1 MVTIRPTDK
10 EAERVCVT
18 GQSAASVAGY
28 AKVGNPR
35 ALAGSIPA
43 EGAMGFR
50 ESGNSFVWS
59 VVRAYCDHNEL
70 VLRPDDVWLA
80 IMVQFSNY
88 VNAES
93 RVEALR
99 DRFVKHAGQKE
110 IVVEV
115 NATLETVPYDEVL
128 DTFSKVVDRE
138 LVDEIRAWVQPS
150 FSTTRWEDRTV
161 ASVIMMATVRSY
173 FKYTLRLRCG
183 LPKVTL
189 LGTAEDWEALRDRA
203 VRLHQYA
210 IRTGDEG
217 ISGESVIDSWCG
229 RLVPALAMMLHTFR
243 EPESME
249 VRDFWNRICS
259 YHPGGSGPSYISGW
273 ITAFCAF
280 TEKGEYQLGPVLGYG
295 VEESSR
301 VDMNN
306 IPGGYA
312 YAPLTIEMPGGLK
325 IATTLLA
332 GHFLVDTPTETSVQ
346 PRLDWII
353 AAGNS
358 PDVWEAQQRVIAER
372 NAEDSRRR
380 EVEQKARADE
390 ERAREQEKRDT
401 LRARTVINGQ
411 RYRSLK

>member
-1 MVTIRPTDK
+1 MSIIPTDK
-10 EAERVCVT
+10 VAEKVCVT
-18 GQSAASVAGY
+18 GHSAASVAAY

-35 ALAGSIPA
+35 ALAGSVPA
-43 EGAMGFR
+43 EGAMGFQQ
-50 ESGNSFVWS
+50 SGNSFVWS

-80 IMVQFSNY
+80 IMIQFSNY
-88 VNAES
+88 VNAVS

-99 DRFVKHAGQKE
+99 DRFVKHSGQKE
-110 IVVEV
+110 IVVEI
-115 NATLETVPYDEVL
+115 NATLDTIPYEEVL
-128 DTFSKVVDRE
+128 DTFSRVIDRE
-138 LVDEIRAWVQPS
+138 LVDEIRTWVQPS
-150 FSTTRWEDRTV
+150 FTTTRREDRTV
-161 ASVIMMATVRSY
+161 ASVVMMATVRSY

-189 LGTAEDWEALRDRA
+189 LGTVEDWEAVRDRA

-210 IRTGDEG
+210 VRTGGDDVAA
-217 ISGESVIDSWCG
+217 GENVMDSWCG
-229 RLVPALAMMLHTFR
+229 RLMPVLAMIVHTFR
-243 EPESME
+243 EPESAE
-249 VRDFWNRICS
+249 ARDFWNRICS
-259 YHPGGSGPSYISGW
+259 YHPGGSGPSHISGW

-295 VEESSR
+295 DKASCM

-353 AAGNS
+353 AAGDS
-358 PDVWEAQQRVIAER
+358 PDVWEAQQQEVAER
-372 NAEDSRRR
+372 YAEDARRR
-380 EVEQKARADE
+380 EAEWKVQADE
-390 ERAREQEKRDT
+390 ERAREQEKREA

-411 RYRSLK
+411 RYRSLR